1 MLQKYISRF
10 SKISD
15 APPLGKTSSRKLDI
29 SEYQKPQVLPLTK
42 GNSGFTSLC
51 QTYSDLP
58 TGQNMNSLS
67 PQALTNQNG
76 LQEYTG
82 AFSKVIGSKA
92 AKNGSFAM
100 GKGDSLQS
108 LNPSSNYHL
117 PTFQ

>member
-29 SEYQKPQVLPLTK
+29 SEYQKPQVFK

-67 PQALTNQNG
+67 PQALANQNG
-76 LQEYTG
+76 LQQYNG

-100 GKGDSLQS
+100 GHSDSLQS